1 MSQGWKITVIVLAGV
16 GIVSTP
22 LIWLLD
28 GPDGG
33 QLVGASVQAAVGIAA
48 LVWALFQHPSPT
60 TGPRDS
66 VSRTGKA
73 TRGGVAGIKRPGG
86 RGRGSATAKR
96 TGEADGKNSVSGID
110 YSN

>member
-1 MSQGWKITVIVLAGV
+1 M
-16 GIVSTP
+16 STP

-33 QLVGASVQAAVGIAA
+33 QLVGASVQAAVGIVA
-48 LVWALFQHPSPT
+48 LVWALFQHPSPA

-73 TRGGVAGIKRPGG
+73 TRGGVAGTAGRPGAWLG
-86 RGRGSATAKR
+86 HSQ
-96 TGEADGKNSVSGID
+96 ADG
-110 YSN
+110 